1 MSQERYEGDAEEQ
14 SSRSRSGIH
23 VPLPIVLVMV
33 LGALT
38 AGYLIASPKYPLDNS
53 ADAGFLRDMSVH
65 HDQAVDMSMTLLE
78 TTEDPTLETLAYD
91 IARTQQ
97 AQIGRMR
104 GWLVQWDLNIRGG
117 QPPMN
122 WMAGHDHGYG
132 GEGTVPDRMPGLASE
147 AEMDAL
153 AEAEGEEADIIFLEL
168 MIAHH
173 EGGVDMAEAAV
184 ALASEDYVV
193 TLAENM
199 VEAQNNEIEVMGEML
214 EERDGA

>member
-1 MSQERYEGDAEEQ
+1 MSQERYEGDAEEL
-14 SSRSRSGIH
+14 SPRSRAAIH

-65 HDQAVDMSMTLLE
+65 HDQAVGMAMEVLE
-78 TTEDPTLETLAYD
+78 TTEDPSVRTIAYD
-91 IARTQQ
+91 MARTQQ

-104 GWLVQWDLNIRGG
+104 GWLVQWDLDVRGSRP
-117 QPPMN
+117 QMT

-132 GEGTVPDRMPGLASE
+132 GEGTVPEEMPGLASE
-147 AEMDAL
+147 EELDAL
-153 AEAEGEEADIIFLEL
+153 DEAEGEEADVLFLEL
-168 MIAHH
+168 MIPHH
-173 EGGVDMAEAAV
+173 ESGVEMAEAGA

-193 TLAENM
+193 VFAQNM
-199 VEAQNNEIEVMGEML
+199 AEAQIGEVEVLEEML
-214 EERDGA
+214 EERRG

>member
-14 SSRSRSGIH
+14 PLRSRAAIQ

-65 HDQAVDMSMTLLE
+65 HDQAVDMSMEILDKV
-78 TTEDPTLETLAYD
+78 EDPTLRTVVYD
-91 IARTQQ
+91 MARTQQ

-104 GWLVQWDLNIRGG
+104 GWLVQWDLDVRGS
-117 QPPMN
+117 QPPMT

-132 GEGTVPDRMPGLASE
+132 GEGTVPEEMPGYASPEDLE
-147 AEMDAL
+147 AL
-153 AEAEGEEADIIFLEL
+153 HEADGEEAEIIFLEL
-168 MIAHH
+168 MIPHH
-173 EGGVDMAEAAV
+173 QGGVEMAEAAV
-184 ALASEDYVV
+184 DLASVDYVV
-193 TLAENM
+193 TFAENM
-199 VEAQNNEIEVMGEML
+199 AEAQDSEIELLESLL
-214 EERDGA
+214 EERRD